1 MQDRSKDID
10 EPLFYALR
18 KCFGN
23 LNIVMKIFIEI

>member
-18 KCFGN
+18 QCFGD
-23 LNIVMKIFIEI
+23 LNIEMKDAE